1 MSSQAPASGPAP
13 IASGAMFRAF
23 AGGIYNLRA
32 SIDHREVLAKLSP
45 VPRDEIEALSEHIW
59 ETKVEFARQIHNW
72 SDPVGRMI
80 LANLYMSLI
89 GTLPNEDGSI
99 S

>member
-32 SIDHREVLAKLSP
+32 SIDHREELANSYP

-59 ETKVEFARQIHNW
+59 ETQVEFARQIRNW

-80 LANLYMSLI
+80 LANLYESLI
-89 GTLPNEDGSI
+89 GTLPNEDGTI
-99 S
+99 P